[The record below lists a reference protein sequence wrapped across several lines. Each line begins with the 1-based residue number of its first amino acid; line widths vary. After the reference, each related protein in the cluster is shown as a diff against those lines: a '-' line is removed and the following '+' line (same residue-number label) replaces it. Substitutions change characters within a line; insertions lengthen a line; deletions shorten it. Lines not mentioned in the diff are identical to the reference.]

1 MKFFKSLTWLIFLV
15 WLMGSPVVLAQPGD
29 SPDTNAEAMESL
41 LKELQKSID
50 KTDRW
55 SRSRWNRSRDSFIE
69 ELQSLVN
76 RYRREIRKIF
86 FYEDFSDGDFGNN
99 PTWIVKSGQFR
110 ISKNGRLRS
119 RVAAAPPSQQSSSE
133 EGTLGIILREIL
145 DASEEKNRDEP
156 AKQAEEDAVIQTLV
170 KIGAAFELDLS
181 FASGSKW
188 GAMEVV
194 LWGGEPATPH
204 YRMVYNAAASQ
215 DRPIE
220 IIRERGSRRYII
232 ESATQFPKLDDGE
245 PHRLQWIRDVQGQ
258 MRVLVDGEEILSTV
272 ELFYRDEFTGLA
284 LVNRGGLYEWG
295 PIRALQAPKV
305 SGQ

>member
-1 MKFFKSLTWLIFLV
+1 MWLILLV
-15 WLMGSPVVLAQPGD
+15 WLMGSPVVLAQPVD
-29 SPDTNAEAMESL
+29 SPDTNAQALESL

-55 SRSRWNRSRDSFIE
+55 SRSRWNRSRSSFIK
-69 ELQSLVN
+69 ELQNLVN
-76 RYRREIRKIF
+76 QYRKEVRKIF
-86 FYEDFSDGDFGNN
+86 FYEDFSDGDFENN

-110 ISKNGRLRS
+110 VSKNVRLRS
-119 RVAAAPPSQQSSSE
+119 KVSAAPPSQESSSDSDDE
-133 EGTLGIILREIL
+133 ALGIILREIL
-145 DASEEKNRDEP
+145 KATEDKESNAP
-156 AKQAEEDAVIQTLV
+156 AKEEDAVIQTLV
-170 KIGAAFELDLS
+170 TIGAAFELDFT

-194 LWGGEPATPH
+194 LLGGEPAKPL
-204 YRMVYNAAASQ
+204 YRMVYHAAASQ

-232 ESATQFPKLDDGE
+232 ESATQYPKLDDGE

-258 MRVLVDGEEILSTV
+258 MRVLVDGQEVLSTV

-295 PIRALQAPKV
+295 PIRAFKAPKA
-305 SGQ
+305 SSQ

>member
-1 MKFFKSLTWLIFLV
+1 MKFFKSLIWLILLTWLI
-15 WLMGSPVVLAQPGD
+15 GSPVVLAQAGS
-29 SPDTNAEAMESL
+29 SPQNDAEALQSL

-50 KTDRW
+50 KADRW
-55 SRSRWNRSRDSFIE
+55 NKARPGFLK
-69 ELQSLVN
+69 ELQRLVN
-76 RYRREIRKIF
+76 RYQKEIRKSF
-86 FYEDFSDGDFGNN
+86 FYEDFSDGNFESN

-119 RVAAAPPSQQSSSE
+119 RVSAAPPSQQSSSD
-133 EGTLGIILREIL
+133 EGALGIILREIL
-145 DASEEKNRDEP
+145 DASEEKDNAP
-156 AKQAEEDAVIQTLV
+156 AQPEENEAVIQTLV
-170 KIGAAFELDLS
+170 TIGAAFELDLS

-194 LWGGEPATPH
+194 LLGGEPATPR
-204 YRMVYNAAASQ
+204 YRMVYHPAASQ

-258 MRVLVDGEEILSTV
+258 MRVLVDGEQVLSTV

-284 LVNRGGLYEWG
+284 IVNRGGLYEWG
-295 PIRALQAPKV
+295 PIQALQPPKV

>member
-1 MKFFKSLTWLIFLV
+1 MWLILLV
-15 WLMGSPVVLAQPGD
+15 WLMGSPVVLAQPVD
-29 SPDTNAEAMESL
+29 SPDTNAQALESL

-55 SRSRWNRSRDSFIE
+55 SRSRWNRSRSSFIK
-69 ELQSLVN
+69 ELQNLVN
-76 RYRREIRKIF
+76 QYRKEVRKIF
-86 FYEDFSDGDFGNN
+86 FYEDFSDGDFENN

-110 ISKNGRLRS
+110 VSKNVRLRS
-119 RVAAAPPSQQSSSE
+119 KVSAAPPSQESSSDSDDE
-133 EGTLGIILREIL
+133 ALGIILREIL
-145 DASEEKNRDEP
+145 KATEDKESNAP
-156 AKQAEEDAVIQTLV
+156 AKEEDAVIQTLV
-170 KIGAAFELDLS
+170 TIGAAFELDFT

-194 LWGGEPATPH
+194 LLGGEPAKPL
-204 YRMVYNAAASQ
+204 YRMVYHAAASQ

-232 ESATQFPKLDDGE
+232 ESATQYPKLDDGE

-258 MRVLVDGEEILSTV
+258 MRVLVDGQEVLSTV

-295 PIRALQAPKV
+295 PIRAFKAPKT
-305 SGQ
+305 SSQ

>member
-1 MKFFKSLTWLIFLV
+1 MWLILLV
-15 WLMGSPVVLAQPGD
+15 WLMGSPVVLAQPVD
-29 SPDTNAEAMESL
+29 SPDTNSQEMESL

-50 KTDRW
+50 KADK
-55 SRSRWNRSRDSFIE
+55 WNKARPSFLK
-69 ELQSLVN
+69 ELQNLVN
-76 RYRREIRKIF
+76 RYRKKVRKVF
-86 FYEDFSDGDFGNN
+86 FFEDFSDGDFDNN

-110 ISKNGRLRS
+110 ISKNGRLRNQVS
-119 RVAAAPPSQQSSSE
+119 AAPPSQQSSSE
-133 EGTLGIILREIL
+133 EGALGIILREIL
-145 DASEEKNRDEP
+145 DASEEKKRDEP
-156 AKQAEEDAVIQTLV
+156 AKQEDAVIQTLV
-170 KIGAAFELDLS
+170 KIGAAFELDIS

-194 LWGGEPATPH
+194 LLGGEPATPR

-220 IIRERGSRRYII
+220 IIRERDSRRYII

-258 MRVLVDGEEILSTV
+258 MRVLVDGEEVLSTV

-295 PIRALQAPKV
+295 PIRALKALKSSDQ
-305 SGQ
+305 